1 MVNEIG
7 IRNPAESAM
16 MVRAR
21 RLRPTTV
28 EIARKKEAYLEGI
41 RLDLEAV
48 NILGARRGVSDK
60 VDVITGGKVEH
71 LVDRRRGKRMGPLE
85 GNGVPLDVA
94 VGQTGPCAMF
104 HGCFSNTHL
113 TVSIINA
120 ALLMA
125 ILTALLGRDM

>member
-1 MVNEIG
+1 
-7 IRNPAESAM
+7 M

-28 EIARKKEAYLEGI
+28 EIARKKEAYLERI